1 MRERVELKE
10 NWRIKQGFG
19 KEGTWIS
26 VGNFPAQ
33 IQDILFEHQML
44 PEKFL
49 AGWCEMLCLLEKMTG
64 SMSADLRHVQKK
76 KSRLV
81 MEGLDTFVSIW
92 LNGKLLGEHAF
103 LSARRI

>member
-26 VGNFPAQ
+26 VEIFAQ

-44 PEKFL
+44 PEKIS
-49 AGWCEMLCLLEKMTG
+49 GRMIPEKDALFIG
-64 SMSADLRHVQKK
+64 KNDWSYESDLRHVQKNH
-76 KSRLV
+76 
-81 MEGLDTFVSIW
+81 W
-92 LNGKLLGEHAF
+92 
-103 LSARRI
+103 

>member
-49 AGWCEMLCLLEKMTG
+49 AG
-64 SMSADLRHVQKK
+64 
-76 KSRLV
+76 
-81 MEGLDTFVSIW
+81 
-92 LNGKLLGEHAF
+92 
-103 LSARRI
+103 